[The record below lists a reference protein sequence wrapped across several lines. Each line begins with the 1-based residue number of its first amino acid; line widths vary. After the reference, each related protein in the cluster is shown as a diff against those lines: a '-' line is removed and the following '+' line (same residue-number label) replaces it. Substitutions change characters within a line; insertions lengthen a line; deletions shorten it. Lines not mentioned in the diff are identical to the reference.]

1 MGKII
6 GNGCS
11 RDCGTVRI
19 LYEKSAKGF
28 PVFDTDS
35 AVWTEHD
42 RADRDVHA
50 ARCVAGEKYGMPIIT
65 VPLFIMGA
73 LAGFN
78 NIFKMAKKIYG
89 QGDEGKRDH
98 VEKTK

>member
-42 RADRDVHA
+42 RADRDVQISIHLSPMSFVRA
-50 ARCVAGEKYGMPIIT
+50 FLIT
-65 VPLFIMGA
+65 IKVYHYA
-73 LAGFN
+73 N
-78 NIFKMAKKIYG
+78 KKRTRHLKQI
-89 QGDEGKRDH
+89 
-98 VEKTK
+98 

>member
-1 MGKII
+1 MQQRLRY
-6 GNGCS
+6 S
-11 RDCGTVRI
+11 ED

-42 RADRDVHA
+42 RADRDVGA
-50 ARCVAGEKYGMPIIT
+50 WLGKKYGMPIIT

-89 QGDEGKRDH
+89 QGNEGKRDH

>member
-1 MGKII
+1 MKNQRKVFQSLTLILQFGLNMIVPIVMCALLGAWLGK
-6 GNGCS
+6 
-11 RDCGTVRI
+11 
-19 LYEKSAKGF
+19 
-28 PVFDTDS
+28 
-35 AVWTEHD
+35 
-42 RADRDVHA
+42 
-50 ARCVAGEKYGMPIIT
+50 KYGMPIIT

-89 QGDEGKRDH
+89 QGNEGKRDH